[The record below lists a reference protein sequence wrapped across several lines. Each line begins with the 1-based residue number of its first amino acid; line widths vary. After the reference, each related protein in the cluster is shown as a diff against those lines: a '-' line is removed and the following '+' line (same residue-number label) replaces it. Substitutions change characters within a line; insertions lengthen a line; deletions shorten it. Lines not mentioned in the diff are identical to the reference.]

1 MVLLGRLIT
10 EAALKRRES
19 RGAHFREDYLGKDE
33 TWGKTSL
40 VIRRGEGGAEVRR
53 EPLPPLPD
61 NLQRIIDENQES

>member
-1 MVLLGRLIT
+1 MGDGDAPAPRPCPGFAGMTLVG
-10 EAALKRRES
+10 EC
-19 RGAHFREDYLGKDE
+19 GKDE
-33 TWGKTSL
+33 RWGKTSL